1 MTSQAF
7 ESSRHLATPMKEE
20 NTRVTRRI
28 IIIIIIIIIILRV
41 ADKHGR
47 VSNDVACRRI
57 K

>member
-28 IIIIIIIIIILRV
+28 IIIIIIIIILRV